1 MSEPKRQRHLMD
13 PSVPRKRATPEDL
26 ARLARVQRWVV
37 SVLVMTTILHLSA
50 GLVIGSAYIDEDR
63 PDAIIVLNV
72 LASAFGV
79 IAIASAFA
87 IHKRPLLNPWLLL
100 GVLPG
105 IVGVLLIL
113 G

>member
-1 MSEPKRQRHLMD
+1 MTEAKRQRHLMD
-13 PSVPRKRATPEDL
+13 PSVPRKRASAEDL

-63 PDAIIVLNV
+63 PDAVIALNV

-79 IAIASAFA
+79 LAIVAAFA
-87 IHKRPLLNPWLLL
+87 IHKRSLLSPWLLL
-100 GVLPG
+100 GILPG
-105 IVGVLLIL
+105 VVGVFLVLR
-113 G
+113 